1 MSDWATLAD
10 QAQVVGVAL
19 AAGIAAVHGIRW
31 LVQLR
36 RGARPAATP
45 RCLRDLSA
53 EGRRLLNH
61 IHSRS
66 LAYFERDRLCPANN
80 PNNTNEASIAKGAA
94 LHDLDER
101 SLFGVIGIE
110 SASAFRA
117 LVDDLQGRGLI
128 EVVTDDVFW
137 ATHLFISD
145 LGLAVLSK
153 RLPPELQPASV

>member
-10 QAQVVGVAL
+10 QAQVVGVAI
-19 AAGIAAVHGIRW
+19 AAGIAVAHGIRW
-31 LVQLR
+31 LIQWR
-36 RGARPAATP
+36 RGARRAATP

-66 LAYFERDRLCPANN
+66 LTYFERDRLCPAND
-80 PNNTNEASIAKGAA
+80 PNNANQASIAKGAA
-94 LHDLDER
+94 LHDLDEH
-101 SLFGVIGIE
+101 SLFAITGIE
-110 SASAFRA
+110 SASTFRA
-117 LVDDLQGRGLI
+117 LVNDLQGRVLV

-153 RLPPELQPASV
+153 RLPPELQPVSV